1 VEHGCRRGF
10 LACNVATF
18 ISSWSVN
25 SDRCNPSIMG
35 STNHARTLK
44 RRISK
49 IWSKVQEEYAT
60 CEE

>member
-1 VEHGCRRGF
+1 
-10 LACNVATF
+10 
-18 ISSWSVN
+18 
-25 SDRCNPSIMG
+25 MG